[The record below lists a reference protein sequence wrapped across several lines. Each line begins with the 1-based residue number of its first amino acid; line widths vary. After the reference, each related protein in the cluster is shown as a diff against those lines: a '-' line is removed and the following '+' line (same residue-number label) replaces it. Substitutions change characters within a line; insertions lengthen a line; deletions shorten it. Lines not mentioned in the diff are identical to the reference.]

1 MGMNDYALQS
11 IESARANE
19 PSPWSPYAL
28 AIWKPA
34 RPSTKE
40 VIRNTFE
47 QTMSVLSTNMEKLIV
62 EAEHSHHNLDA
73 LEEKLA
79 TLHEVVSREDFSISS
94 DKADLLAELWTSLG
108 GNRKELRNFE
118 HNLDLL
124 KGLSSYRRQALIHVV
139 AALET
144 LRAMKGDMEDMRERV
159 AAPDLVGSKVPV
171 EVHMKSIRMGLERLR
186 ERRIGAKR
194 LEEGTVERAL
204 SMDGH

>member
-1 MGMNDYALQS
+1 MAVNDYALQS

-19 PSPWSPYAL
+19 PSPWSPRAL

-40 VIRNTFE
+40 VIRDTFE
-47 QTMSVLSTNMEKLIV
+47 EAMSVVSANMERIIL
-62 EAEHSHHNLDA
+62 EAEHSHHNLNA

-79 TLHEVVSREDFSISS
+79 TLHKIVSREDSSVSS
-94 DKADLLAELWTSLG
+94 DKAEVLEELWTKLG
-108 GNRKELRNFE
+108 RNQKKLRNFD
-118 HNLDLL
+118 HNLNLL
-124 KGLSSYRRQALIHVV
+124 KGLNNYRRQARVHVV

-144 LRAMKGDMEDMRERV
+144 LRGMSEDIEDMRERV

-194 LEEGTVERAL
+194 LQEGAVEQAL

>member
-1 MGMNDYALQS
+1 MAANDYALQS

-19 PSPWSPYAL
+19 PSSWSSRAL

-40 VIRNTFE
+40 VIKNTFE
-47 QTMSVLSTNMEKLIV
+47 EAMSFLSTNMEKLIV

-73 LEEKLA
+73 LEERLA

-144 LRAMKGDMEDMRERV
+144 LRAMKEVMEDMRERV
-159 AAPDLVGSKVPV
+159 TAPDVVGSTVPV
-171 EVHMKSIRMGLERLR
+171 EVHMKSIKMGLERLR
-186 ERRIGAKR
+186 EGRNRAKR
-194 LEEGTVERAL
+194 LEEGAVKRVL